1 MKISIHLDFEFD
13 EDEIWFLEN
22 FFGSDPDRQ
31 FNYLAYIVSEQ
42 GMPRPSMKACVR
54 VSSPGMENTFPFDA
68 QLKKS
73 RSKLEEMSIIQMDS
87 LHNMSLTRIGKKIM
101 EILPQAK
108 RDQIIDDII
117 K

>member
-22 FFGSDPDRQ
+22 FFGSDPDRR
-31 FNYLAYIVSEQ
+31 FNYLTYVVSKHKIQ
-42 GMPRPSMKACVR
+42 G
-54 VSSPGMENTFPFDA
+54 VSSPEMEKLKNT
-68 QLKKS
+68 
-73 RSKLEEMSIIQMDS
+73 RSKLEEKDIIKMDP

-101 EILPQAK
+101 ETLPQAK

>member
-1 MKISIHLDFEFD
+1 MKISIHIDFEFD

-31 FNYLAYIVSEQ
+31 INYLAYVVKEHKIH
-42 GMPRPSMKACVR
+42 GG
-54 VSSPGMENTFPFDA
+54 SSPEMEKM
-68 QLKKS
+68 KKS
-73 RSKLEEMSIIQMDS
+73 RLKLEEMSIIQMDTI
-87 LHNMSLTRIGKKIM
+87 HNMSLTRIGKKIM
-101 EILPQAK
+101 ETLPQAK